1 MISVSERKIIT
12 ICNGELAVS
21 REPAVVLSAVLGSCV
36 ATCLYDPVARLGGM
50 NHILLPG
57 DAGAATQSG
66 RYGLYAM
73 EALIN
78 AMMKDGAQKRRMRAR
93 LFGGASTFD
102 NALGIGAANSDFALG
117 FLSREGIPVMETQIG
132 GKHAR
137 RVRFCPSSGE
147 ASATT
152 ATATASAPPEAP
164 RPAAGQAK
172 SSGATLGAWPRRGPN
187 NVEFFE

>member
-57 DAGAATQSG
+57 DAGAETQSG
-66 RYGLYAM
+66 RYGLFAM

-102 NALGIGAANSDFALG
+102 NALGIGAANSDFALE
-117 FLSREGIPVMETQIG
+117 FLSREDIPVMETQIG
-132 GKHAR
+132 GRHAR

-152 ATATASAPPEAP
+152 ATASAPPDAP
-164 RPAAGQAK
+164 RPAQGRAK
-172 SSGATLGAWPRRGPN
+172 SSGATLGALPRRGPN